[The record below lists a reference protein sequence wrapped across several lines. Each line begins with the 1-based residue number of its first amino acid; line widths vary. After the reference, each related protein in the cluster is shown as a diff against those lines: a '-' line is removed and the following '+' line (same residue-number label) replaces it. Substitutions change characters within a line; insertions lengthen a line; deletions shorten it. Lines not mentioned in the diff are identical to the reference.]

1 MKREGSTTVVYAA
14 LAGNLAIAVTKF
26 GAALYTGSSAMFT
39 ESLHSLV
46 DTLDQGLL
54 LYGMHRAKRPPDAA
68 HPFGYGLE
76 LYFWSFVV
84 ALLIF
89 SLGGAFAIY
98 EGVEK
103 ILHPE
108 PIRNAWVNFTVLGFA
123 ALFEGYSF
131 SVAWRE
137 MRRRHSDTGMW
148 SALRRSKDP
157 STFTVILEDGAA
169 LTGLALA
176 AIGVAVSARFGETR
190 ADGVASLFIGLL
202 LVGVAIVLARET
214 RSLLTGESASAS
226 LLTQARTL
234 VSADDRIA
242 RIEDVRSL
250 QIGTDGVLL
259 AMVLAFRD
267 DADAADRDG
276 AFAEAYARV
285 REHLPVVTYLYL
297 VPAQGDS

>member
-14 LAGNLAIAVTKF
+14 LGGNLAIAITKF
-26 GAALYTGSSAMFT
+26 GAALYTGSSAMVT
-39 ESLHSLV
+39 EALHSLV
-46 DTLDQGLL
+46 DTIDQGLL
-54 LYGMHRAKRPPDAA
+54 LYGMHRARRHPDEA

-98 EGVEK
+98 EGIEK
-103 ILHPE
+103 VRHPE
-108 PIRNAWVNFTVLGFA
+108 PIDSAWVNFTVLGLA
-123 ALFEGYSF
+123 VVFEGYSF

-137 MRRRHSDTGMW
+137 MRRRHADTGMW

-176 AIGVAVSARFGETR
+176 AIGVAVSVQFGETR
-190 ADGVASLFIGLL
+190 ADGVASLAIGVL
-202 LVGVAIVLARET
+202 LVAVAVVLARET
-214 RSLLTGESASAS
+214 RSLLIGEGASAP
-226 LLTQARTL
+226 LLAQARDL
-234 VSADDRIA
+234 VSMDDRIA
-242 RIEDVRSL
+242 RIVDVRSL

-259 AMVLAFRD
+259 AMVLAFRGGLS
-267 DADAADRDG
+267 AEDRDATFAG
-276 AFAEAYARV
+276 AYERV
-285 REHLPVVTYLYL
+285 RERLPVVAYLYL
-297 VPAQGDS
+297 VPDRGGP